1 MAQVEPPDTSSRE
14 LSRTLLLMGVGLWV
28 VGCGLWL
35 VACGLWLVACGL
47 WVVACGLWL
56 VGCGL
61 RVGKIRPA
69 AHFL

>member
-35 VACGLWLVACGL
+35 VACGLWVAG
-47 WVVACGLWL
+47 
-56 VGCGL
+56 
-61 RVGKIRPA
+61 R
-69 AHFL
+69 